1 MRYIFLDIDG
11 VLNNQAFLLASDK
24 NATLTID
31 ENAVKTLGKIC
42 RKLKAKVVIS
52 SAWRVGWHNGGPR
65 TTRLR
70 ELFAKYKIE
79 VVGLTATDYQYT
91 RSEQIIMYVC
101 NHFGCSDSWVA
112 IDDEELQLSS
122 RRFVKTDFYGD
133 GLTMKHY
140 KAIRDALKYTIKE
153 EWTTN

>member
-11 VLNNQAFLLASDK
+11 VLNNQPYLLATHDR
-24 NATLTID
+24 THID
-31 ENAVKTLGKIC
+31 ERSVKALGKIC

-52 SAWRVGWHNGGPR
+52 SSWRIGWNNGGPR
-65 TTRLR
+65 TTRLCN
-70 ELFAKYKIE
+70 LFAKYKIE
-79 VVGLTATDYQYT
+79 VVGLTSTDTAYT
-91 RSEQIIMYVC
+91 RAEQITMYVSD
-101 NHFGCSDSWVA
+101 HFNCGDSWVA

-140 KAIRDALKYTIKE
+140 KPIRAALKYTIKE
-153 EWTTN
+153 EWTIN

>member
-24 NATLTID
+24 NADLAID

-52 SAWRVGWHNGGPR
+52 SAWRVGWNNGGPR

-70 ELFAKYKIE
+70 NLFAKYKID
-79 VVGLTATDYQYT
+79 VVGLTSTDTTFT
-91 RSEQIIMYVC
+91 RSEQIIMYVWD
-101 NHFGCSDSWVA
+101 HFNCGDSWVA

-122 RRFVKTDFYGD
+122 RRFVKTDFYGE

-140 KAIRDALKYTIKE
+140 KSIRDALKYTIKE